1 MKKFGLIFFVIYLS
15 SVYSVVNGQETID
28 LYESGKIP
36 NSIAVDN
43 SEQITNGIVRNV
55 SIPQLIVFK
64 AQKENS
70 NKTAMLICP
79 GGSYHCLHLRSVCD
93 VAETL
98 AMNGVTSF
106 VLKYR
111 LPDDKW
117 CKDKSTAPIQDAQR
131 AMQIIRQQSD
141 KWNIDSTRVGV
152 LGQSAGGHL
161 AACVSYLYDNEF
173 IENKGRVNLRPD
185 FSILLYPVITMDT
198 SYTHMTSRINLLG
211 RNPVKNKQD
220 LFSPEKIIKPD
231 APSTFILHANDDKVV
246 PVENSLLLYKALM
259 NSEIPVEM
267 HLFSSGGHGFGYGF
281 SKNRWL
287 PLCIE
292 WLTDKGY
299 IKSE

>member
-15 SVYSVVNGQETID
+15 SVYSVVNSQETIY

-43 SEQITNGIVRNV
+43 SEQITNGIATNV
-55 SIPQLIVFK
+55 SIPQLLVFK
-64 AQKENS
+64 SQKENS

-79 GGSYHCLHLRSVCD
+79 GGGYGVLDLRRAFE

-98 AMNGVTSF
+98 SMNGVTSF

-141 KWNIDSTRVGV
+141 KWNIDPVKVGI

-173 IENKGRVNLRPD
+173 IENKGRVNLRPY
-185 FSILLYPVITMDT
+185 FSILIYPVITMDT
-198 SYTHMTSRINLLG
+198 SYTHMGSRIKLLG
-211 RNPVKNKQD
+211 RNPANNKQE
-220 LFSPEKIIKPD
+220 LFSPEKNIKKD
-231 APSTFILHANDDKVV
+231 APPTFILHANDDKGV
-246 PVENSLLLYKALM
+246 PVENSLMLYKALM
-259 NSEIPVEM
+259 NSEIPVDM
-267 HLFSSGGHGFGYGF
+267 HLFSSGGHGFNHGF

>member
-1 MKKFGLIFFVIYLS
+1 MKKFELILFVLYLCSVCNVVIGQDTIYL
-15 SVYSVVNGQETID
+15 YR
-28 LYESGKIP
+28 SGKIP
-36 NSIAVDN
+36 NSIVFDN
-43 SEQITNGIVRNV
+43 REQITNEIATNV
-55 SIPQLIVFK
+55 SIPQLLVFK
-64 AQKENS
+64 AKKENS
-70 NKTAMLICP
+70 NKTAMLVCP
-79 GGSYHCLHLRSVCD
+79 GGGYGVLDLRRAFE

-141 KWNIDSTRVGV
+141 KWNIDPIKVGV

-173 IENKGRVNLRPD
+173 IDNKKRVNLRPY
-185 FSILLYPVITMDT
+185 FSILIYPVITMDT
-198 SYTHMTSRINLLG
+198 SYTHMGSRIKLLG
-211 RNPVKNKQD
+211 RNPAKNNLD
-220 LFSPEKIIKPD
+220 LFSIEKNIKQG
-231 APSTFILHANDDKVV
+231 APPTFILHANDDTGV
-246 PVENSLLLYKALM
+246 PVENSLMLHKALY
-259 NSEIPVEM
+259 NSGIPVDM
-267 HLFSSGGHGFGYGF
+267 HLFSSGGHGFNYGI

-299 IKSE
+299 INRK

>member
-1 MKKFGLIFFVIYLS
+1 MKKQIILFVLYLS
-15 SVYSVVNGQETID
+15 AVCSVVNGQETID

-36 NSIAVDN
+36 NSIAFDN
-43 SEQITNGIVRNV
+43 SEQISNGIVTNV
-55 SIPQLIVFK
+55 SIPQLLVFK

-111 LPDDKW
+111 LPNDKW

-141 KWNIDSTRVGV
+141 KWNIDSMKVGV

-161 AACVSYLYDNEF
+161 AACVSYLYDNSF
-173 IENKGRVNLRPD
+173 IDNKEGVNLRPD
-185 FSILLYPVITMDT
+185 FSILIYPVITMDT
-198 SYTHMTSRINLLG
+198 TYTHMTSRINLLG
-211 RNPVKNKQD
+211 RNPAKNKQD
-220 LFSPEKIIKPD
+220 LFSPEKNIKPD

-259 NSEIPVEM
+259 NSEILVDM
-267 HLFSSGGHGFGYGF
+267 HLFSSGGHGFGYGI